1 MELSEALNNRKSTR
15 HYIDKKVDKSLL
27 DEMLSVANLAP
38 SWKNSQTPRFYVA
51 TGEKSKNA
59 VREALP
65 EFNRKNSENASAYI
79 VTTVVLN
86 RSGFDKDGTA
96 VTEIGNGWGYYD
108 LGLASENICLANM
121 ALLLKATEL
130 GISTLVMGIRDGEKL
145 RKEFDIPETE
155 AVVSVIVVGYTDSE
169 IVRPKRKSVE
179 DFAKFYED

>member
-15 HYIDKKVDKSLL
+15 HYIDKKIEKSLL
-27 DEMLSVANLAP
+27 DEMLSAANLAP

-108 LGLASENICLANM
+108 LGL
-121 ALLLKATEL
+121 
-130 GISTLVMGIRDGEKL
+130 STLVMGIRDGEKL

-155 AVVSVIVVGYTDSE
+155 AVVSVIAVGYTDSE

>member
-27 DEMLSVANLAP
+27 DEMLLAANLAP

-108 LGLASENICLANM
+108 LGLNNM
-121 ALLLKATEL
+121 ALLLKAIEL

-155 AVVSVIVVGYTDSE
+155 AVVSVIAVGYTDSE

>member
-27 DEMLSVANLAP
+27 DEML
-38 SWKNSQTPRFYVA
+38 
-51 TGEKSKNA
+51 
-59 VREALP
+59 
-65 EFNRKNSENASAYI
+65 SENASAYI

-108 LGLASENICLANM
+108 LGLNNM

-145 RKEFDIPETE
+145 RKEFDIPKTE
-155 AVVSVIVVGYTDSE
+155 AVVSVIAVGYTDSK

>member
-15 HYIDKKVDKSLL
+15 HYIDKKVEKSLL
-27 DEMLSVANLAP
+27 DEM
-38 SWKNSQTPRFYVA
+38 
-51 TGEKSKNA
+51 
-59 VREALP
+59 
-65 EFNRKNSENASAYI
+65 
-79 VTTVVLN
+79 TTVVLN

-108 LGLASENICLANM
+108 LGLNNM

-155 AVVSVIVVGYTDSE
+155 AVVSVIAVGYTDSE

>member
-27 DEMLSVANLAP
+27 DEMLSAANLAP

-108 LGLASENICLANM
+108 CGLNNMLLVLKAEELGLATLIMGLRDEEKIRKTLNIPAEEN
-121 ALLLKATEL
+121 
-130 GISTLVMGIRDGEKL
+130 
-145 RKEFDIPETE
+145 
-155 AVVSVIVVGYTDSE
+155 VVSVIAVGYAD
-169 IVRPKRKSVE
+169 IAPDMPKRKDISE
-179 DFAKFYED
+179 TAKFFEE

>member
-27 DEMLSVANLAP
+27 DEMLSAANLAP

-108 LGLASENICLANM
+108 LGLNNM
-121 ALLLKATEL
+121 ALLLK
-130 GISTLVMGIRDGEKL
+130 
-145 RKEFDIPETE
+145 ETNS
-155 AVVSVIVVGYTDSE
+155 AFQPLLWVSVTVKSSE
-169 IVRPKRKSVE
+169 KNLTFPIQRLLSALSQLVTLIPKS
-179 DFAKFYED
+179 

>member
-15 HYIDKKVDKSLL
+15 HYIDKKIEKSLL
-27 DEMLSVANLAP
+27 DEMLSAANLAP

-108 LGLASENICLANM
+108 LGLNNM

-130 GISTLVMGIRDGEKL
+130 GISTLVMGSVTVKSSEKNL
-145 RKEFDIPETE
+145 TFPKQRLLSALSQLVTLIP
-155 AVVSVIVVGYTDSE
+155 
-169 IVRPKRKSVE
+169 KS
-179 DFAKFYED
+179 